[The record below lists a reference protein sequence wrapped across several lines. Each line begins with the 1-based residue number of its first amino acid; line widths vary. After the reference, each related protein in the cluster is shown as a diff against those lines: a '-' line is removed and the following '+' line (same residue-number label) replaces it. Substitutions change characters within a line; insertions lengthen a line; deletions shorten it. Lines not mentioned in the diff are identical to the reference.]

1 MMEGSSRL
9 DSRMSNPPR
18 KVVITGALT
27 RDTVHALADER
38 GLHLELSQAS
48 GWNGEGLDMLPA
60 LSDAVEH
67 LDIDHA
73 LALDVSMVSTL
84 PRLRSLALHGGV
96 KGTVALTSLEG
107 LALYTKAGRIRFS
120 GQAHRLTRLAGTL
133 DSTALE
139 TCAGGGLLQSL
150 ILVKSRVEE
159 LPDATLLSH
168 LEQLQLFTVS
178 RLTSIEPALQSRPL
192 QYVRANGCREL
203 SITTPVASRVLKYFA
218 LNDCS
223 EIGSLDLLNVDPSL
237 QAMSLLGRTAIGDG
251 RIAHVVRQGHVKDL
265 RLLPKPGYDIT
276 ADQLPYDPDL
286 ALMLVRE
293 MESAGV
299 HGLG

>member
-1 MMEGSSRL
+1 
-9 DSRMSNPPR
+9 MSPPPR

-27 RDTVHALADER
+27 RDTAYALADER

-48 GWNGEGLDMLPA
+48 GWSGEGLDLLPA

-73 LALDVSMVSTL
+73 LALEISMVNTL

-107 LALYTKAGRIRFS
+107 LGLYTKIGRIRFS
-120 GQAHRLTRLAGTL
+120 GQADRLTRLAGAL
-133 DSTALE
+133 DSTALG
-139 TCAGGGLLQSL
+139 TCANGGLLQSL
-150 ILVKSRVEE
+150 ILVKTRLEK
-159 LPDATLLSH
+159 LPDASLLSN

-178 RLTSIEPALQSRPL
+178 RLTTIDPALQSPSL
-192 QYVRANGCREL
+192 KYLRANGCREL
-203 SITTPVASRVLKYFA
+203 SITTPVASRTLKYFA

-223 EIGSLDLLNVDPSL
+223 EIGSLDLLNVTPSL
-237 QAMSLLGRTAIGDG
+237 QAVSLLGRTSVGDG
-251 RIAHVVRQGHVKDL
+251 RFTHVVRQDHVKDL
-265 RLLPKPGYDIT
+265 RLSPKPGYDIT
-276 ADQLPYDPDL
+276 ADQLPSDPDL
-286 ALMLVRE
+286 AQRLVQE

-299 HGLG
+299 HAVG

>member
-1 MMEGSSRL
+1 
-9 DSRMSNPPR
+9 MSIPPR

-48 GWNGEGLDMLPA
+48 GWNGEGLDLLPA

-67 LDIDHA
+67 LDIEHA
-73 LALDVSMVSTL
+73 LALDVSVVNTL
-84 PRLRSLALHGGV
+84 PRLRSLALLGGA

-107 LALYTKAGRIRFS
+107 LGLYTKAGRIRFS
-120 GQAHRLTRLAGTL
+120 GQASRLRRLAGSP

-150 ILVKSRVEE
+150 ILVKSKVEG
-159 LPDATLLSH
+159 LPDAALLSH

-178 RLTSIEPALQSRPL
+178 RLTSIAPALESRSL
-192 QYVRANGCREL
+192 QYLRANGCREL
-203 SITTPVASRVLKYFA
+203 SITTAVASRTLKYFA

-223 EIGSLDLLNVDPSL
+223 EISSLDLLNATPSL
-237 QAMSLLGRTAIGDG
+237 QAISLLDRTSVGDG
-251 RIAHVVRQGHVKDL
+251 RLARVVCQGHVKDL

-276 ADQLPYDPDL
+276 ADQLPSDPDL
-286 ALMLVRE
+286 ALRLVQE

-299 HGLG
+299 HSVGQDR

>member
-1 MMEGSSRL
+1 
-9 DSRMSNPPR
+9 MSTPPR
-18 KVVITGALT
+18 KAVITGALT
-27 RDTVHALADER
+27 PDTAHALADER

-48 GWNGEGLDMLPA
+48 GWNGEGLDLLPA

-73 LALDVSMVSTL
+73 LALDVSMVNTL
-84 PRLRSLALHGGV
+84 PRLRSLALLGGV

-107 LALYTKAGRIRFS
+107 LGLYTKAGRIRFS
-120 GQAHRLTRLAGTL
+120 GQASRLRRLAGSP

-150 ILVKSRVEE
+150 ILVKAMVEE
-159 LPDATLLSH
+159 LPDASLLSH

-178 RLTSIEPALQSRPL
+178 RLKSIAPALQSRSL
-192 QYVRANGCREL
+192 QYVRANGCRQL
-203 SITTPVASRVLKYFA
+203 SITTPVASRKLKYFA
-218 LNDCS
+218 LNDCN
-223 EIGSLDLLNVDPSL
+223 EIGSLDLLNVAPSL
-237 QAMSLLGRTAIGDG
+237 QAMSLLGRTSVGDG

-265 RLLPKPGYDIT
+265 RLLPKSGYDIT
-276 ADQLPYDPDL
+276 ADQLPSDPDL
-286 ALMLVRE
+286 ALRLAQE

-299 HGLG
+299 HAFG

>member
-1 MMEGSSRL
+1 
-9 DSRMSNPPR
+9 MSTPPR
-18 KVVITGALT
+18 KAVITGALT
-27 RDTVHALADER
+27 PDTAHALADER

-48 GWNGEGLDMLPA
+48 GWNGQGLDLLPV

-84 PRLRSLALHGGV
+84 PRLRSLALLGGV

-107 LALYTKAGRIRFS
+107 LGLYTKAGRIKFS
-120 GQAHRLTRLAGTL
+120 GHASRLRRLAGSP
-133 DSTALE
+133 DCTALE

-150 ILVKSRVEE
+150 ILVKSRVED
-159 LPDATLLSH
+159 LPDASLLSH
-168 LEQLQLFTVS
+168 LEQLQLLTVS
-178 RLTSIEPALQSRPL
+178 RLKSIAPALQSRSL

-203 SITTPVASRVLKYFA
+203 SITTPVASRTLRYFA

-223 EIGSLDLLNVDPSL
+223 EIGSLDLLNFTPSL
-237 QAMSLLGRTAIGDG
+237 QAVSLLGRTSVGDG

-276 ADQLPYDPDL
+276 ADQLPSDPDL
-286 ALMLVRE
+286 ALRLVRE

-299 HGLG
+299 HSVGY